1 MSDTGLVGPAT
12 VCRDDPN
19 SAATIA
25 GTIAQYRPYSG
36 GRPASVAKATPCGS
50 TTMAPTRPASASAF
64 SVAGPTSGHHFRNG
78 SKRSGK
84 GRFDTIAFAKRDE
97 GKNLWYQ
104 TGYRNAPAWYAA
116 TSRAASQFGETRL

>member
-12 VCRDDPN
+12 VRRDDPN

-25 GTIAQYRPYSG
+25 GTMAQYRPYSG
-36 GRPASVAKATPCGS
+36 GRPASVAKATPWGS

-64 SVAGPTSGHHFRNG
+64 NVAEPTSGHHFRNG

-104 TGYRNAPAWYAA
+104 TGYRHAAWYAA
-116 TSRAASQFGETRL
+116 TSRAAPQCAAPQ

>member
-12 VCRDDPN
+12 VNRDDPN

-25 GTIAQYRPYSG
+25 GTMAQYRPYSG
-36 GRPASVAKATPCGS
+36 GSPASVAKATHWGS
-50 TTMAPTRPASASAF
+50 TKMA
-64 SVAGPTSGHHFRNG
+64 PTSGHHFRNG

-104 TGYRNAPAWYAA
+104 TGYRHAAWYAA
-116 TSRAASQFGETRL
+116 TSRAASQFGETRLR

>member
-1 MSDTGLVGPAT
+1 MSETGLVGPAT
-12 VCRDDPN
+12 VCNDDPN

-36 GRPASVAKATPCGS
+36 GSPASMAKATPWGS

-64 SVAGPTSGHHFRNG
+64 NVAEPTSGHHFRNG

-97 GKNLWYQ
+97 GKNLWDQ
-104 TGYRNAPAWYAA
+104 TSYRNAGVCCNLA
-116 TSRAASQFGETRL
+116 RR